1 MRLSSIFYLLG
12 LALTTVSAE
21 TACTGIYCG
30 CELGYCWKANSAVNP
45 TSFRVDRFCERT
57 EDCLKGCV
65 DGYCQVTVSFLA
77 TNLFDFSNTIV
88 LINYTN
94 RNANHVLMGL
104 CLFSSTLHFV
114 GFLSNRSCDY

>member
-65 DGYCQVTVSFLA
+65 DGYCQVADSSQIGPVITDIQCARTSDCYHYIPTVQ
-77 TNLFDFSNTIV
+77 IK
-88 LINYTN
+88 
-94 RNANHVLMGL
+94 H
-104 CLFSSTLHFV
+104 
-114 GFLSNRSCDY
+114 